1 MSLSGWVDSYG
12 NLQKQVSDS
21 VGLPLVNKGD
31 LVTRTSVAN
40 TNLIV
45 GADNTVL
52 MADSATAT
60 GLNYKQVDH
69 VNLLNKGTNTH
80 AQIDT
85 HIGSSSSVHG
95 VTGAVVGTTNT
106 QTLEN
111 KTLSYPIIPI
121 ILNTGQLSLPV
132 NVDDWM
138 VARNTTDTLTNKT
151 ISTTSNTISVGAT
164 GIQNWLNQDVRTTS
178 SPTFR
183 VITSTNA
190 GGGSMAIN
198 PGGTTGTMNLTSVQ
212 TANRNVIFPDIA
224 GTVVIDSGTQTL
236 TNKTIADSSNT
247 LTVGG
252 TAIGSLINQDV
263 RTTASPTHVALT
275 LQTTGGTPTALNY
288 YEEGTFN
295 LTFTGPFTAVVAC
308 NFVRIGKMVNF
319 NMNWTT
325 NQTGVGGFFTTN
337 GLPARL
343 VPAIAVDCQ
352 IWITDVGVSPATP
365 GRIVVSGTNI
375 SVYKSNVAVNF
386 AAGVCSFNN
395 WSWTWRV

>member
-1 MSLSGWVDSYG
+1 MSQSGSVYKYG
-12 NLQKQVSDS
+12 FLYDNQTGNSNNNSGFVS
-21 VGLPLVNKGD
+21 PLVVKGD
-31 LVTRTSVAN
+31 IYCRNSTNDTR
-40 TNLIV
+40 LPV
-45 GADNTVL
+45 GTDNQVL
-52 MADSATAT
+52 TADSTTGT

-85 HIGSSSSVHG
+85 HISSSTGVHG
-95 VTGAVVGTTNT
+95 VTGAVVGTTDT

-151 ISTTSNTISVGAT
+151 ISTTSNTISVGANA
-164 GIQNWLNQDVRTTS
+164 IENWL
-178 SPTFR
+178 
-183 VITSTNA
+183 
-190 GGGSMAIN
+190 
-198 PGGTTGTMNLTSVQ
+198 
-212 TANRNVIFPDIA
+212 
-224 GTVVIDSGTQTL
+224 
-236 TNKTIADSSNT
+236 
-247 LTVGG
+247 
-252 TAIGSLINQDV
+252 NQDV

-295 LTFTGPFTAVVAC
+295 LTFTGPHTAIVAC

-325 NQTGVGGFFTTN
+325 NQVSAGGFFTTN

-343 VPAIAVDCQ
+343 APAIAVDCQ
-352 IWITDVGVSPATP
+352 IWITDNSVSPTTP

-375 SVYKSNVAVNF
+375 SVYKSNVATHF
-386 AAGVCSFNN
+386 TAAGLASFNN